1 MAHST
6 ATIVTATTSAAASSA
21 TSEIN
26 CIIQDANGKIVKI
39 LRPEDI
45 KQERIG
51 VGDATTIRTV
61 HLNGA
66 SSSHNSSAGS
76 YTQLATSSQP
86 QYLSR
91 YNLQSGDSNNT
102 YTVISTQNSVGGN
115 HQPSFTAIKYET
127 PDTVTIKTE
136 ERYTK
141 YTPHTNTKMKSKL
154 HTTHSSP
161 HSNSARRQRKP
172 EKAGKGLR
180 HFALKVCEKVKEKGV
195 TTYNEVADELVA
207 EELNMNSIDSAN
219 CDQKNIRR
227 RVYDALN
234 VLMAMDIIS
243 KDKKE
248 IRWIDLPSN
257 SAEQC
262 TELERQNEARRQRIQ
277 QKYQQLNELLLHQVA
292 FKSLIERNREAEQQG
307 NVPTT
312 NSSIQ
317 LPFIIVNTHK
327 STKINCSVTND
338 KSEYIF
344 KFDDQFEM
352 HDDAQV
358 LKRMGLLG
366 GLDKGECSHEDIER
380 AKSLVPPNFE
390 KYIEAYGNGKGLTC
404 DSDDDTMTGFAEL
417 TNDSSSHGYTRG
429 NGRGGGGGG
438 SAKTS
443 GGLRDDDDDDD
454 EEFLENSD
462 ID

>member
-6 ATIVTATTSAAASSA
+6 ATIVTATTSAAAASA

-26 CIIQDANGKIVKI
+26 CIIQDVNGKLVKI
-39 LRPEDI
+39 LNPKDI
-45 KQERIG
+45 KQETLG
-51 VGDATTIRTV
+51 
-61 HLNGA
+61 NA
-66 SSSHNSSAGS
+66 SGSSHNSSAGS
-76 YTQLATSSQP
+76 YTQLATSSQQ

-102 YTVISTQNSVGGN
+102 YTVISTQSSAGS
-115 HQPSFTAIKYET
+115 HQPTFTAIKYET

-141 YTPHTNTKMKSKL
+141 YTPNNNIKMKSKL
-154 HTTHSSP
+154 HSTSSP

-207 EELNMNSIDSAN
+207 EELHMNSIDSAN

-234 VLMAMDIIS
+234 VLMAMEIIS

-248 IRWIDLPSN
+248 IRWIGLPSN

-262 TELERQNEARRQRIQ
+262 SDLERQNEECRQRIQ
-277 QKYQQLNELLLHQVA
+277 QKHQQLNELLLHQVA
-292 FKSLIERNREAEQQG
+292 FKSLIERNKEAERQG
-307 NVPTT
+307 NVPTP

-380 AKSLVPPNFE
+380 AKTLVPPNFE
-390 KYIEAYGNGKGLTC
+390 KYIEAYGNGKGLAC
-404 DSDDDTMTGFAEL
+404 DSDDDTMTGYAEL
-417 TNDSSSHGYTRG
+417 TNDSSSHGYSRG

-438 SAKTS
+438 CAKT
-443 GGLRDDDDDDD
+443 GGLRDDDDDDED
-454 EEFLENSD
+454 FLENSD

>member
-6 ATIVTATTSAAASSA
+6 ATIVTATTSAAASS

-26 CIIQDANGKIVKI
+26 CIIQDANGKLVKI
-39 LRPEDI
+39 LRPKDI
-45 KQERIG
+45 KQETIG
-51 VGDATTIRTV
+51 SGDSTTIRAV
-61 HLNGA
+61 HLNSA
-66 SSSHNSSAGS
+66 SGSSLNSSAGS
-76 YTQLATSSQP
+76 YTQLATSSQQ

-91 YNLQSGDSNNT
+91 YNIQGGDSNT
-102 YTVISTQNSVGGN
+102 YTVISTQNSVGN
-115 HQPSFTAIKYET
+115 QQPAFTTIKYET
-127 PDTVTIKTE
+127 PETVTVKTE

-141 YTPHTNTKMKSKL
+141 YTPNNNTKMKSKL
-154 HTTHSSP
+154 HTTNSP
-161 HSNSARRQRKP
+161 HTNSARRQRKP

-207 EELNMNSIDSAN
+207 EELHINAVDSAN

-234 VLMAMDIIS
+234 VLMAMEIIS

-248 IRWIDLPSN
+248 IRWIGLPSN

-262 TELERQNEARRQRIQ
+262 SELEKQNEECRQRIQ
-277 QKYQQLNELLLHQVA
+277 QKHQQLNELLLHQVA
-292 FKSLIERNREAEQQG
+292 FKSLIERNKEAERQG
-307 NVPTT
+307 NVPTP

-352 HDDAQV
+352 HDDAEV

-366 GLDKGECSHEDIER
+366 GLDKGQCSHEEIER
-380 AKSLVPPNFE
+380 AKNLVPPNFE
-390 KYIEAYGNGKGLTC
+390 KYIEAYGNGKGLAC
-404 DSDDDTMTGFAEL
+404 NSDDDTMSGFAEL
-417 TNDSSSHGYTRG
+417 TNDSSMHGYPRAG
-429 NGRGGGGGG
+429 GRRGGGG
-438 SAKTS
+438 AKA
-443 GGLRDDDDDDD
+443 GGLRDGDDDD
-454 EEFLENSD
+454 EDFLENSD

>member
-6 ATIVTATTSAAASSA
+6 ATIVTATTSAAAASA

-26 CIIQDANGKIVKI
+26 CIIQDVNGKLVKI
-39 LRPEDI
+39 LSPKDI
-45 KQERIG
+45 KQETLG
-51 VGDATTIRTV
+51 
-61 HLNGA
+61 NA
-66 SSSHNSSAGS
+66 SSSSRNSSAGS
-76 YTQLATSSQP
+76 YTQLATSSQQ

-102 YTVISTQNSVGGN
+102 YTVISTQSSAGK
-115 HQPSFTAIKYET
+115 HQPTFTAIKYET

-141 YTPHTNTKMKSKL
+141 YTPNTNIKMKSKL
-154 HTTHSSP
+154 HSTSSP
-161 HSNSARRQRKP
+161 HSNTARRQRKP

-207 EELNMNSIDSAN
+207 EELHMNSIDSAN

-234 VLMAMDIIS
+234 VLMAMEIIS

-248 IRWIDLPSN
+248 IRWIGLPSN

-262 TELERQNEARRQRIQ
+262 SELERQNEECRQRIQ
-277 QKYQQLNELLLHQVA
+277 QKHQQLNELLLHQVA
-292 FKSLIERNREAEQQG
+292 FKSLIERNKEAERQG
-307 NVPTT
+307 NVPTP

-380 AKSLVPPNFE
+380 AKTLVPPNFE
-390 KYIEAYGNGKGLTC
+390 KYIEAYGNGKGLAC
-404 DSDDDTMTGFAEL
+404 DSDDDTMTGYAEL
-417 TNDSSSHGYTRG
+417 TNDSSSHGYARG
-429 NGRGGGGGG
+429 NGRGC
-438 SAKTS
+438 AKP
-443 GGLRDDDDDDD
+443 GDDDDDD
-454 EEFLENSD
+454 EDFNSD

>member
-6 ATIVTATTSAAASSA
+6 ATIVTATTSAAAASA

-26 CIIQDANGKIVKI
+26 CIIQDVNGKLVKI
-39 LRPEDI
+39 LNPKDI
-45 KQERIG
+45 KQETLG
-51 VGDATTIRTV
+51 
-61 HLNGA
+61 NA
-66 SSSHNSSAGS
+66 SGSSHNSSAGS
-76 YTQLATSSQP
+76 YTQLATSSQQ

-102 YTVISTQNSVGGN
+102 YTVISTQSSVGS
-115 HQPSFTAIKYET
+115 HQPTFTAIKYET

-141 YTPHTNTKMKSKL
+141 YTPNNNIKMKSKL
-154 HTTHSSP
+154 HSTSSP

-207 EELNMNSIDSAN
+207 EELHMNSIDSAN

-234 VLMAMDIIS
+234 VLMAMEIIS

-248 IRWIDLPSN
+248 IRWIGLPSN

-262 TELERQNEARRQRIQ
+262 SDLERQNEECRQRIQ
-277 QKYQQLNELLLHQVA
+277 QKHQQLNELLLHQVA
-292 FKSLIERNREAEQQG
+292 FKSLIERNKEAERQG
-307 NVPTT
+307 NVPTP

-380 AKSLVPPNFE
+380 AKTLVPPNFE
-390 KYIEAYGNGKGLTC
+390 KYIEAYGNGKGLAC
-404 DSDDDTMTGFAEL
+404 DSDDDTMTGYAEL
-417 TNDSSSHGYTRG
+417 TNDSSSHGYSRG

-438 SAKTS
+438 CAKT
-443 GGLRDDDDDDD
+443 GGLRDDDDDDED
-454 EEFLENSD
+454 FLENSD

>member
-6 ATIVTATTSAAASSA
+6 SAAAAST

-26 CIIQDANGKIVKI
+26 CIIQDANGKLVKI
-39 LRPEDI
+39 LRQKDI
-45 KQERIG
+45 KQESIG
-51 VGDATTIRTV
+51 SNDSPTIRTV
-61 HLNGA
+61 HVNNA
-66 SSSHNSSAGS
+66 STGS
-76 YTQLATSSQP
+76 YAQLSTSSQA

-91 YNLQSGDSNNT
+91 YNIQGGDSSNT
-102 YTVISTQNSVGGN
+102 YTVISTQNSVGN
-115 HQPSFTAIKYET
+115 QEPVFTTFKYEA
-127 PDTVTIKTE
+127 PETVTVKTE
-136 ERYTK
+136 EPYTK
-141 YTPHTNTKMKSKL
+141 YAPNNNTKMKSKL
-154 HTTHSSP
+154 HTTNSL

-207 EELNMNSIDSAN
+207 EELHMNSIDSAN

-234 VLMAMDIIS
+234 VLMAMEIIS

-248 IRWIDLPSN
+248 IRWIGLPSN

-262 TELERQNEARRQRIQ
+262 SELEKQNEECRQRIQ
-277 QKYQQLNELLLHQVA
+277 QKHQQLNELLLHQVA
-292 FKSLIERNREAEQQG
+292 FKSLIERNKEAERQG
-307 NVPTT
+307 NVPTP

-352 HDDAQV
+352 HDDAEV

-366 GLDKGECSHEDIER
+366 GLDKGQCSQEDIER
-380 AKSLVPPNFE
+380 AKTLVPPNFE

-404 DSDDDTMTGFAEL
+404 DFDDETMTGYAEL
-417 TNDSSSHGYTRG
+417 TNDSSSLNFSRNHA
-429 NGRGGGGGG
+429 NG
-438 SAKTS
+438 S
-443 GGLRDDDDDDD
+443 GGAKRAHGIRQDDDD
-454 EEFLENSD
+454 EDFLENSD